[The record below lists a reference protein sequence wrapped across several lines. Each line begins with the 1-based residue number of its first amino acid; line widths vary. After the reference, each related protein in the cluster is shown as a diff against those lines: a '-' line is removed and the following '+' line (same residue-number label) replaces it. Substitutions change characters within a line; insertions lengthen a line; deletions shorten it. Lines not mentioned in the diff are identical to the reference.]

1 MARHAGAIRQLE
13 LSLRAVHPL
22 EQARRVG
29 RGIRNPGESRASSR
43 RGACHRFHD
52 RAGAPTCGRRKR
64 GNQNQQALGRSRGGF
79 STKIH
84 LRTNAKGDPLT
95 FDVTGGEAHEVK
107 GYDALMELH
116 DNDPDRLLGDKG
128 YDSDNIRNDLAERG
142 IEPVIPPRS
151 NRKVPIEYDREAYK
165 RRNLIER
172 CVNRLKQFRRIAT
185 RYEKTA
191 RAYLSMLCIASSLI
205 WIKTVNAA

>member
-1 MARHAGAIRQLE
+1 MRHDQL
-13 LSLRAVHPL
+13 
-22 EQARRVG
+22 
-29 RGIRNPGESRASSR
+29 
-43 RGACHRFHD
+43 
-52 RAGAPTCGRRKR
+52 
-64 GNQNQQALGRSRGGF
+64 GNFQTALLGRITPA
-79 STKIH
+79 STGAVGSKIH

-191 RAYLSMLCIASSLI
+191 RAYLSMLCIASTLI

>member
-1 MARHAGAIRQLE
+1 MARHAGAR
-13 LSLRAVHPL
+13 
-22 EQARRVG
+22 
-29 RGIRNPGESRASSR
+29 
-43 RGACHRFHD
+43 
-52 RAGAPTCGRRKR
+52 
-64 GNQNQQALGRSRGGF
+64 QALGRSRGGF

-172 CVNRLKQFRRIAT
+172 WSTGSSNSAASPHVTRKPPELIFRCYVLRPHSSGSKLSTRPNFSSIKDGKALLSLDLKLLRCGDLRKMDT
-185 RYEKTA
+185 
-191 RAYLSMLCIASSLI
+191 LL
-205 WIKTVNAA
+205 